1 MSKTKVV
8 TMGCRLNLS
17 ESEVMQSW
25 ANQHNLDNAIIVNT
39 CAVTS
44 EAERQARQKIRQLR
58 RQNPDAYIIATGCA
72 VQLRPKAFASMPE
85 VDRVV
90 GNGAKESSALF
101 IPKEKSKEARMQ
113 VGPMPAVHGLDQF
126 PFVPAVGKVKSFVQV
141 QNGCN
146 HFCTFCTIPLARG
159 RARSI
164 APDVLVPHVASIL
177 DQGVQEIV
185 LTGVDLT
192 SYEWDGMLLGGLV
205 HHLLERLPQLK
216 RLRLSSLDSIEVDKQ
231 LEDLIT
237 QNPRVMPHVHLSLQ
251 SGSNAILSSM
261 KRRHMR
267 QEAIR
272 VCQTLKEKRP
282 DIALGADFITGFPGE
297 TENMFQETMD
307 IVDDCQLSHLHVF
320 PYSRR
325 PGTPAA
331 RMSNQIDSE
340 VIKDRAQRLRDK
352 GHQALK
358 SHLSAQIGQTITIL
372 AEQENRGHADDF
384 SDVIWD
390 IPVAERGL
398 YTATVQRLD
407 GMRLH
412 VDHLCKRA

>member
-1 MSKTKVV
+1 
-8 TMGCRLNLS
+8 
-17 ESEVMQSW
+17 
-25 ANQHNLDNAIIVNT
+25 
-39 CAVTS
+39 
-44 EAERQARQKIRQLR
+44 
-58 RQNPDAYIIATGCA
+58 
-72 VQLRPKAFASMPE
+72 
-85 VDRVV
+85 
-90 GNGAKESSALF
+90 
-101 IPKEKSKEARMQ
+101 
-113 VGPMPAVHGLDQF
+113 
-126 PFVPAVGKVKSFVQV
+126 
-141 QNGCN
+141 
-146 HFCTFCTIPLARG
+146 
-159 RARSI
+159 
-164 APDVLVPHVASIL
+164 
-177 DQGVQEIV
+177 
-185 LTGVDLT
+185 
-192 SYEWDGMLLGGLV
+192 
-205 HHLLERLPQLK
+205 
-216 RLRLSSLDSIEVDKQ
+216 
-231 LEDLIT
+231 
-237 QNPRVMPHVHLSLQ
+237 
-251 SGSNAILSSM
+251 
-261 KRRHMR
+261 MR

-282 DIALGADFITGFPGE
+282 DIALGADFITGFPSE
-297 TENMFQETMD
+297 TEDMFQETMD